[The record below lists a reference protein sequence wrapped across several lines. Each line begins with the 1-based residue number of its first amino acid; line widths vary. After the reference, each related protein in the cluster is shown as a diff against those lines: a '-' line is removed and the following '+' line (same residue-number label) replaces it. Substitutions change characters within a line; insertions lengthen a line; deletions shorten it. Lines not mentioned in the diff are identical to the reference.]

1 MHRKLA
7 SQFDQIAVIPE
18 KADVWGGSKIGRSV
32 ASSQSRVARLNKYA
46 LGELAEDMKEDLFP
60 ISSPNNFN
68 ST

>member
-18 KADVWGGSKIGRSV
+18 KADVWGGSKI

-60 ISSPNNFN
+60 ISSPSNFN